1 MAQPERVEDGGTAV
15 AAAGSTHNRTHVRFD
30 QPESACNKSRANLV
44 TQAMSTLA
52 AGTRSL
58 LPRILLLLLAGV
70 LVLFVLPAILALAG
84 GAAI

>member
-1 MAQPERVEDGGTAV
+1 MAQPGREEDGDAAV
-15 AAAGSTHNRTHVRFD
+15 AAAGVHNNRTDVLFG
-30 QPESACNKSRANLV
+30 QLKSGCNKSRAALV

-70 LVLFVLPAILALAG
+70 LVLVVLPAVLAIAG
-84 GAAI
+84 GTAT

>member
-1 MAQPERVEDGGTAV
+1 MFVTVNQR
-15 AAAGSTHNRTHVRFD
+15 
-30 QPESACNKSRANLV
+30 SACNKPRAALV

-70 LVLFVLPAILALAG
+70 LVLVVLPAVLAIAG
-84 GAAI
+84 GTAT